1 MRAEGAVSLV
11 IDDIDMQGRAR
22 NFSGS
27 VLCQGASPRTPSVGG
42 ESLPAGEHNNR
53 YYCILTFFPQN
64 APARRKSPA
73 ADLMHSI
80 SADSLRQRVIAA
92 AEQRQFSGHT
102 LTAYRRTLLNLIAW
116 GDGGRTRDRDPSA
129 EIAEEFYEFA
139 TRGRSA
145 SHHLQVKARA
155 GAAQGARRGEPVCGV
170 PGAEVPD
177 REDGPASKTGFWE
190 VPSSSALRAKAPSKP
205 SVSTSITVP

>member
-1 MRAEGAVSLV
+1 VFTGTLITATLSSTDEKMRAEGADSLV

-53 YYCILTFFPQN
+53 YYCILKFSRQN
-64 APARRKSPA
+64 DPARRKSPA

-116 GDGGRTRDRDPSA
+116 GGGGRTRDRDPSGGNC
-129 EIAEEFYEFA
+129 
-139 TRGRSA
+139 RGILRVC
-145 SHHLQVKARA
+145 HAR
-155 GAAQGARRGEPVCGV
+155 P
-170 PGAEVPD
+170 
-177 REDGPASKTGFWE
+177 
-190 VPSSSALRAKAPSKP
+190 
-205 SVSTSITVP
+205 